1 MKTSLLLPAAA
12 AFLVASIPLAHA
24 AEGEAKSAAKGD
36 AKPAAAGQPDAKQL
50 AAYRNAAMI
59 IRSFTIALNS
69 ENVQQNVKGQL
80 IMCLYENKLAD
91 IAAATDQVFKNNP
104 SLKRDNLSD
113 IYRASAAVCGVRFKK
128 AEPAEGAPA
137 PAKPNSD
144 EGR

>member
-1 MKTSLLLPAAA
+1 MKSSLLLSAAA
-12 AFLVASIPLAHA
+12 AILVASVPLASQA
-24 AEGEAKSAAKGD
+24 AEGDEKSASEGEAKSVPAK
-36 AKPAAAGQPDAKQL
+36 PDAKQL

-128 AEPAEGAPA
+128 VEAGEGADAPEKPA
-137 PAKPNSD
+137 DD
-144 EGR
+144 ESR